1 MNPTSPMPSYQSLQE
16 ENPEQFDKLVEYV
29 ASLKGEE

>member
-1 MNPTSPMPSYQSLQE
+1 MPSYAALQK

>member
-1 MNPTSPMPSYQSLQE
+1 MPSYVSLQE

>member
-1 MNPTSPMPSYQSLQE
+1 MPSYRSLRE
-16 ENPEQFDKLVEYV
+16 ENPEQFDKLVAYV